1 MMSTTGRE
9 SIEAGRATL
18 EAFASGA
25 TAEQLTECGD
35 QLLDVTR
42 FLVDQPRL
50 RRALSDPAREA
61 DDREGLVRRL
71 LADQVGEAAADV
83 VATLVR
89 GRWGSPAE
97 LVDGC
102 ERLAVEA
109 LLGAGAKEGT
119 LPEIEDQLFRF
130 GRLVD
135 GDAELSSV
143 LDSSGSDSKGRAIL
157 VERLLDGKAEPV
169 TVKLAAAACYG
180 IGGRGFHASLE
191 HLVEAAAA
199 ARDEAVAYITVAKPL
214 DESGERKLAA
224 KLSLVYGRPVGVKI
238 TVDPAIVGG
247 IRVQVGSDLWD
258 GTVSRRLDEAR
269 QALAGR

>member
-1 MMSTTGRE
+1 MSTTGRE
-9 SIEAGRATL
+9 SIEAGRAAL

-35 QLLDVTR
+35 QLLEVTR

-50 RRALSDPAREA
+50 RRALSDPARVA
-61 DDREGLVRRL
+61 DDREGLIRRL
-71 LADQVGEAAADV
+71 LADQVGAAASDV
-83 VATLVR
+83 VAALVR
-89 GRWGSPAE
+89 GRWRVPSA
-97 LVDGC
+97 LVDAC
-102 ERLAVEA
+102 EQLAVEA
-109 LLGAGAKEGT
+109 LLGVGSKEGT
-119 LPEIEDQLFRF
+119 LADIEDQLFRF

-143 LDSSGSDSKGRAIL
+143 LDAAGTDPKGRAQL
-157 VERLLDGKAEPV
+157 VVRLLDGKAEPV
-169 TVKLAAAACYG
+169 AVKLAAAACHG
-180 IGGRGFHASLE
+180 IGGRSFHGALA

-199 ARDEAVAYITVAKPL
+199 ARDEAVAYVTVATPL

-224 KLSLVYGRPVGVKI
+224 KLSLVYGRPVGVKV

-258 GTVSRRLDEAR
+258 GTVSRRLEEAR

>member
-1 MMSTTGRE
+1 MSTTGRE

-18 EAFASGA
+18 EAFAAGA
-25 TAEQLTECGD
+25 TAEQLAECGE
-35 QLLDVTR
+35 QLLEVTR

-61 DDREGLVRRL
+61 DDREGLIRRL
-71 LADQVGEAAADV
+71 LADRVGAASIDV
-83 VATLVR
+83 VATLTR
-89 GRWGSPAE
+89 GRWGGPAE

-102 ERLAVEA
+102 EALAVEA
-109 LLGAGAKEGT
+109 LLGVGAKEGT
-119 LPEIEDQLFRF
+119 LGDIEDQLFRF

-143 LDSSGSDSKGRAIL
+143 LDSAGSDPKGRAAL

-169 TVKLAAAACYG
+169 AVKLAAAACYG
-180 IGGRGFHASLE
+180 IGGRSFHASLAN
-191 HLVEAAAA
+191 LVEAAAA
-199 ARDEAVAYITVAKPL
+199 ARDEAVAYVTVARPL

-224 KLSLVYGRPVGVKI
+224 KLSLVYGRPVGVKV
-238 TVDPAIVGG
+238 TVDPGIVGG

-258 GTVSRRLDEAR
+258 GTVSRRLEEAR
-269 QALAGR
+269 HALAGR

>member
-1 MMSTTGRE
+1 MSTTGRE
-9 SIEAGRATL
+9 SIEAGRETL

-25 TAEQLTECGD
+25 TAEQLTECGE

-50 RRALSDPAREA
+50 RRALSDSARTA

-71 LADQVGEAAADV
+71 LAGQVGEAATGV
-83 VATLVR
+83 VVTLAR
-89 GRWGSPAE
+89 GRWRGGSE

-102 ERLAVEA
+102 EALGVRA
-109 LLGAGAKEGT
+109 LLGVAAKEGT
-119 LPEIEDQLFRF
+119 LANVEDQLFRF

-135 GDAELSSV
+135 GDAGLASV
-143 LDSSGSDSKGRAIL
+143 LDSSGGDPKGRAIL

-169 TVKLAAAACYG
+169 AVKLAAAACYG
-180 IGGRGFHASLE
+180 IGGRSFHASLA

-199 ARDEAVAYITVAKPL
+199 TREEAVAYVTVATPL
-214 DESGERKLAA
+214 DEPGERKLAA

-238 TVDPAIVGG
+238 TVDPTIVGG

-258 GTVSRRLDEAR
+258 GSVSRRLDEAR

>member
-1 MMSTTGRE
+1 MSTTGRE

-18 EAFASGA
+18 EAFAAGA
-25 TAEQLTECGD
+25 GAEQLTECGE
-35 QLLDVTR
+35 QLLEVTR

-61 DDREGLVRRL
+61 DDREGLARRL
-71 LADQVGEAAADV
+71 LADQVGEAAADIA
-83 VATLVR
+83 ATLVR
-89 GRWGSPAE
+89 GRWGTPAE

-102 ERLAVEA
+102 EQLAVASLLSAGSKQGA
-109 LLGAGAKEGT
+109 LAD
-119 LPEIEDQLFRF
+119 IEDQLFRF

-143 LDSSGSDSKGRAIL
+143 LDATGSDPRGRAVL

-169 TVKLAAAACYG
+169 MIELAAAACYG
-180 IGGRGFHASLE
+180 IGGRSFHASLD

-199 ARDEAVAYITVAKPL
+199 ARDEAVAYVTVAVPL
-214 DESGERKLAA
+214 DEPGERKLAA
-224 KLSLVYGRPVGVKI
+224 KLSLIYDRPVGVKA
-238 TVDPAIVGG
+238 TVDPEIVGG

>member
-1 MMSTTGRE
+1 MSTTGRE
-9 SIEAGRATL
+9 STEAGRETL

-25 TAEQLTECGD
+25 TAEQVTECGE
-35 QLLDVTR
+35 QLLNVTR

-71 LADQVGEAAADV
+71 LADQVGTAAIDV
-83 VATLVR
+83 VATLVK
-89 GRWGSPAE
+89 GRWGSPSE

-102 ERLAVEA
+102 ETLAISA
-109 LLGAGAKEGT
+109 LLDAGKQSGT
-119 LPEIEDQLFRF
+119 LANIEDQLFRF

-135 GDAELSSV
+135 GDLELSSV
-143 LDSSGSDSKGRAIL
+143 LDSSGTDPEGRSRL
-157 VERLLDGKAEPV
+157 VVQLLDGKAEPE

-180 IGGRGFHASLE
+180 IGGRGFHASLAY
-191 HLVEAAAA
+191 LIEAAAA
-199 ARDEAVAYITVAKPL
+199 ARDEAVAYVTVATPI

-224 KLSLVYGRPVGVKI
+224 KLSLVYGRPVALKL
-238 TVDPAIVGG
+238 TVDPEIVGG
-247 IRVQVGSDLWD
+247 IRVQVGSELWD